1 MQAIFFSRL
10 SWARVLCCGILL
22 LSFVPFVHAQWP
34 ARQLENFF
42 PAWDHYLRDLIATEC
57 SSVLKV
63 DLQASKWAPY
73 DTIECLLEAFPE
85 YRKSEIGASSVA
97 LGLLPTMLSLIG
109 PSITDQA
116 VLATRRPL
124 LSLLLAT
131 GSPAVNPQ
139 LGDAYTVSI
148 EKKLCLA
155 KATDEQSRNIR
166 ISGTRIF
173 FVSLIEHAAAIGAW
187 INVVILAYQLSIFTV
202 TSFSVKFGYLPAV
215 WVGLSI
221 PIHLTSYVAL
231 RLRMRRPERKKA
243 NGREKDLFAFWAA
256 SCAAEFTPC
265 EYHQPK
271 TLEWGDEGQL
281 QYKAGRVFT
290 WLLNFAIVA
299 HIIFGTLT
307 LSGLLFISAAD
318 AIGVVARFFASTL
331 VSKWI
336 FAYELS
342 GIEKTTFLKGSVLTP
357 QHQGA
362 ASLVMVT
369 TAV

>member
-1 MQAIFFSRL
+1 MQTVHLSRL
-10 SWARVLCCGILL
+10 PRARVAYYVLL
-22 LSFVPFVHAQWP
+22 LGLIPLAQAQWP

-42 PAWDHYLRDLIATEC
+42 PAWDHYLRDLIATKC
-57 SSVLKV
+57 SNVLAA
-63 DLQASKWAPY
+63 DLQAITWAPY
-73 DTIECLLEAFPE
+73 DTIECLLDAFPE

-97 LGLLPTMLSLIG
+97 LGLLPTMLSLLG

-116 VLATRRPL
+116 VLATRRPF

-139 LGDAYTVSI
+139 LDDEYTASI
-148 EKKLCLA
+148 EKKLCLR
-155 KATDEQSRNIR
+155 KAASEQSRNAQV
-166 ISGTRIF
+166 SSTRIF
-173 FVSLIEHAAAIGAW
+173 VVSLVEHVAAIGAVV
-187 INVVILAYQLSIFTV
+187 NVVILAYQLSIFTV

-221 PIHLTSYVAL
+221 PIHLASYVAL
-231 RLRMRRPERKKA
+231 RLRMKKPERKEG
-243 NGREKDLFAFWAA
+243 NGRDNDLFSFWAA
-256 SCAAEFTPC
+256 SFAAEFTPC

-271 TLEWGDEGQL
+271 TLEWGDEDQL
-281 QYKAGRVFT
+281 HYKAGRALT
-290 WLLNFAIVA
+290 WLLNFGIVA

-331 VSKWI
+331 VSQWI

-342 GIEKTTFLKGSVLTP
+342 GIEKTTFLKGSVSTP
-357 QHQGA
+357 PHPSA
-362 ASLVMVT
+362 TSLGMVT